1 MAKAPKAEVQKVE
14 EVAAQEA
21 APQATPEPKQPK
33 AAKTNPVE
41 AFKHKMKIYNY

>member
-21 APQATPEPKQPK
+21 APQTTEPKQPK

-41 AFKHKMKIYNY
+41 ALKTKMKIIDY